1 MFLACVL
8 SFSAFSALCLFP
20 QWASALVKDGKNLY
34 EAEKAKRETF
44 GKLFS
49 KYELT
54 VCVLHQSAELHVNTV
69 EERGCLFAAA
79 VLYKIRLR
87 PFFLPSRKVISQK
100 SLVSRT

>member
-1 MFLACVL
+1 M
-8 SFSAFSALCLFP
+8 FP

-54 VCVLHQSAELHVNTV
+54 VCVLHKSAELHVNTDKEHGGSGV
-69 EERGCLFAAA
+69 CL
-79 VLYKIRLR
+79 VQ
-87 PFFLPSRKVISQK
+87 FFTKSASDFFPSSS
-100 SLVSRT
+100 SL